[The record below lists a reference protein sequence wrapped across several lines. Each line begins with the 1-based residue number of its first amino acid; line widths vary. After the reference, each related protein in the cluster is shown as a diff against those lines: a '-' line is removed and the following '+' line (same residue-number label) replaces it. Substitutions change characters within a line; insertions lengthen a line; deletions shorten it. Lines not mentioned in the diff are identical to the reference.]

1 MAMKNFKKCVSCEM
15 FGGIDSF
22 LGTNCKS
29 CDKIFLL
36 EKKYETIMNMLDV
49 QATKINELKETINNL
64 SEEKECQIIKQVE
77 QFKEESHNKWNEV
90 VQNLVDK
97 KIETVSE
104 KVTLVEKKLTAQSK
118 EDKKKKQKKN
128 NIIMYRMPESNK
140 ELESEKIEDDKSVVR
155 SFLKNILKI
164 QCEDNAIKTIR
175 RLGKSKGDVRPLLIS
190 FQNLETKGLVFQ
202 NLSKLKDADESYRRI
217 SIAHDMTIN
226 ERNQCRE
233 QVIECKDKQSK
244 NESGDWIYRVRG
256 PPGAMKVIRVRRL

>member
-1 MAMKNFKKCVSCEM
+1 MKNFKKCVSCEM

-64 SEEKECQIIKQVE
+64 SEEKERQIIKQVE

-118 EDKKKKQKKN
+118 EDIDKELKKN

-140 ELESEKIEDDKSVVR
+140 ELES
-155 SFLKNILKI
+155 
-164 QCEDNAIKTIR
+164 
-175 RLGKSKGDVRPLLIS
+175 
-190 FQNLETKGLVFQ
+190 
-202 NLSKLKDADESYRRI
+202 
-217 SIAHDMTIN
+217 
-226 ERNQCRE
+226 
-233 QVIECKDKQSK
+233 
-244 NESGDWIYRVRG
+244 
-256 PPGAMKVIRVRRL
+256 